1 MNKQRMIEWIATCD
15 TGVSSMTMWSALMGV
30 KRKKDLDI
38 PKDNRDFRRCYDMVE
53 YGHVTLDE
61 LQVVKKQYPWF
72 APVVDNW
79 KEIMDILEGKNE
91 FVRDANGNEELASRI
106 CNYAL
111 DSILVENPDLALR
124 KRLDKEQKGDDAPDG
139 ISNVIEIK
147 GDDAKKLVETLC
159 GILYKGK

>member
-15 TGVSSMTMWSALMGV
+15 TGISSMTMWSALMGV

-38 PKDNRDFRRCYDMVE
+38 LKDNSDFRRCYDMVE

-79 KEIMDILEGKNE
+79 KELSLLFE
-91 FVRDANGNEELASRI
+91 EEL
-106 CNYAL
+106 
-111 DSILVENPDLALR
+111 D
-124 KRLDKEQKGDDAPDG
+124 KRLYIRIRQLCKESYAIRYEVKGG
-139 ISNVIEIK
+139 LYYERGFWYNV
-147 GDDAKKLVETLC
+147 
-159 GILYKGK
+159 